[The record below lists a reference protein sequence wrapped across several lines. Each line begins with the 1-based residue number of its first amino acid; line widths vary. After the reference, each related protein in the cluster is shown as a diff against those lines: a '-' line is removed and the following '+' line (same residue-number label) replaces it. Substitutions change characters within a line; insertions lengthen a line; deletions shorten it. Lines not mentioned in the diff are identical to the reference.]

1 MRRSSIFL
9 CIIALFAFAGSV
21 GVQSALGAELS
32 TGPSLNN
39 YLESE
44 PEGNAEA
51 ELTEQEEEAN
61 EHAKSS
67 SSKGPSVLVIGV
79 IAAVVLLFGIA
90 FLIVRDARKV
100 APVAEGPAG
109 GGMTAEARAAA
120 VRKRRSK
127 AKAARQQ
134 RKRNQQRSR

>member
-9 CIIALFAFAGSV
+9 CIIALFAFAGSA

-39 YLESE
+39 YLEKE
-44 PEGNAEA
+44 PEANAETEAA
-51 ELTEQEEEAN
+51 EAEEEAN
-61 EHAKSS
+61 ENAKSS
-67 SSKGPSVLVIGV
+67 GSSGPSTLLVGG
-79 IAAVVLLFGIA
+79 IAAAVLLFGIA

-100 APVAEGPAG
+100 APVEGPPT

-120 VRKRRSK
+120 IKRRRSK
-127 AKAARQQ
+127 ARAAKQQ
-134 RKRNQQRSR
+134 RKRNR